1 MYAKALQHNIAEK
14 QIASSPCCKRKD
26 LVKVCAFDKTN
37 AWVMGRKAA
46 FEKVEG
52 ENTHI
57 TTSSNQM
64 MSFKKRILKDP
75 KIFVELGSDHCLPYS
90 LTHSLRLLRLD
101 RCDSSF

>member
-52 ENTHI
+52 
-57 TTSSNQM
+57 
-64 MSFKKRILKDP
+64 
-75 KIFVELGSDHCLPYS
+75 
-90 LTHSLRLLRLD
+90 
-101 RCDSSF
+101 